1 MKTIEELEKEY
12 NQYQIG
18 ENAIEDYEEFYAY
31 LTKVINSISQNWED
45 AFNQISENNRWQKIS
60 KVRNLFPFLFV
71 QEDTTFYDYDNS
83 LLIEA
88 SDLFVHNL
96 EYCERIS
103 YIASRD
109 NFVELN
115 KLLNFLLDH
124 YEESIN
130 YLNFKRDALNA
141 QYKGTSIVE
150 PEYEYSFKLVDK
162 FANEKISSFEN
173 HKQLV
178 KTK

>member
-1 MKTIEELEKEY
+1 MKKIKELENEY

-31 LTKVINSISQNWED
+31 LNSVINNMSRNWED
-45 AFNQISENNRWQKIS
+45 AFNQISENNKWQKIS
-60 KVRNLFPFLFV
+60 KIRNLFPFLFV
-71 QEDTTFYDYDNS
+71 QEDTTFYDYDNNI
-83 LLIEA
+83 LIEA
-88 SDLFVHNL
+88 SDVFVHNL
-96 EYCERIS
+96 EYFERMNE
-103 YIASRD
+103 IASRD
-109 NFVELN
+109 NFIELN

-130 YLNFKRDALNA
+130 YLNVKRDKLNA

-150 PEYEYSFKLVDK
+150 PEYDYNFELVDK
-162 FANEKISSFEN
+162 FANKKISSFESG
-173 HKQLV
+173 KRLV